1 MICKHI
7 RANKRTEAQGP
18 SSIESAQFIITWEAL
33 CTNIPYKHIVS
44 NVFEKGEVIV
54 IILDGHSNNV
64 VLAETP
70 MYGKPEIITRDGQF
84 TNLSYNSSFK
94 FK

>member
-1 MICKHI
+1 M
-7 RANKRTEAQGP
+7 
-18 SSIESAQFIITWEAL
+18 
-33 CTNIPYKHIVS
+33 NIPYKHIDS
-44 NVFEKGEVIV
+44 NISIDQLFEKGEVKV

-70 MYGKPEIITRDGQF
+70 MYGKTEITTRDGQF
-84 TNLSYNSSFK
+84 TNLNYNSSFK

>member
-1 MICKHI
+1 M
-7 RANKRTEAQGP
+7 N
-18 SSIESAQFIITWEAL
+18 
-33 CTNIPYKHIVS
+33 NPYKLTDS
-44 NVFEKGEVIV
+44 NISIDSFMTKGEVKV

-70 MYGKPEIITRDGQF
+70 MYGKTEIMTRDGQF
-84 TNLSYNSSFK
+84 TNLNYNSSFK

>member
-1 MICKHI
+1 M
-7 RANKRTEAQGP
+7 N
-18 SSIESAQFIITWEAL
+18 
-33 CTNIPYKHIVS
+33 NPYKHIDS
-44 NVFEKGEVIV
+44 NVSIYQLFEKGEVKV

-70 MYGKPEIITRDGQF
+70 MYGKTEITTRDGQF
-84 TNLSYNSSFK
+84 TNLNYNSSFK

>member
-1 MICKHI
+1 M
-7 RANKRTEAQGP
+7 G
-18 SSIESAQFIITWEAL
+18 AL
-33 CTNIPYKHIVS
+33 CMNIPYKHIVS
-44 NVFEKGEVIV
+44 NVLIDQLFEKGEVKV

-70 MYGKPEIITRDGQF
+70 MYGKTEIITRDGQF

>member
-1 MICKHI
+1 M
-7 RANKRTEAQGP
+7 N
-18 SSIESAQFIITWEAL
+18 
-33 CTNIPYKHIVS
+33 NPYKHIDS
-44 NVFEKGEVIV
+44 NISINQLFEKGEVKV

-70 MYGKPEIITRDGQF
+70 MYGKTEITTRDGQF
-84 TNLSYNSSFK
+84 TNISYNSSFK